1 MESLFFGFLNRSL
14 TAAILILAVCLVRL
28 VFKKAPRWL
37 ICALWAL
44 VAVRL
49 VCPFSVESVLSLI
62 PSAEPVQPEIVYS
75 AQPAITSGVPLI
87 DEAVN
92 PPLAAAFTPSPA
104 QSANPLQIAAF
115 LAACI
120 WLAGAAILL
129 VYAAVSAIRLRLR
142 VRMAVRLEGNVW
154 QSEFVSSPFIL
165 GVFRPRI
172 YLPYNMDA
180 QQQTMVLAHERAHLK
195 RGDQLW
201 KPLGFLLLAAYWFNP
216 LCWLAYVLLCRDIEA
231 ACDEKVVRALGTDCK
246 KAYSEALLACSVP
259 RRLIA
264 ACPLAFGET
273 NVKTRIKAVL
283 NYKKPAF
290 WLVLAAVLASV
301 IVAVCFLTDP
311 KQAPEEPA
319 ASLDEPAEADPVTPI
334 GYDSTFGSVQDYA
347 EFQAQ
352 LRMEEPVQYMVQT
365 NGGFETVTDTVRDA
379 QAVNLEQLA
388 ELPGL
393 DPEGT
398 LQLWSFSILV
408 SPENE
413 AGRTI
418 LLSSEGL
425 GADGRFVSKSMID
438 GSEYYSEGGRHLVT
452 VVFRDKT
459 QDYQLLGWTKD
470 PDGTALDVYE
480 QSGSLKDYLRDV
492 YAASHGG
499 QTYYNMAFYTGLDG
513 YGRQTTVDAYYL
525 QFSEGEGRYW
535 GAYIPTTG
543 WLRNLGSRMWYSEYQ
558 TGSTFEVTYF
568 DEPVTDRSDFYE
580 QQGYKGEAGARC
592 QLLTLEAGESN
603 TLVYLYGAQEGCY
616 EVRIHWQMPADGE
629 TAYGYDARMQSRCEG
644 QILKQ
649 MAQSFTVVNPD
660 GSQAD
665 SVVTL
670 LTHADYTVFTRTERL
685 PLCPNGDSACL
696 AQHTQTTL
704 VYRAASGEERIIDGP
719 AADTSYWVDH
729 TQDDYLLFGSLTEDP
744 DADENRFTVQNLVFD
759 LKTFEIRRNVFL
771 ENASLGSVRPVSRP
785 DTVAVDETMPLQP
798 CELILPNGLFFG
810 ADYETVLTKATAAAD
825 DQAWKGRARGL
836 DFSVADVEYHFLP
849 NEDNVLQLYTVYYH
863 AKDFASDTFLRG
875 VHIGDSLQSVLAKFP
890 VKTAWTPGASYLQY
904 LYGDYTSSDRVSI
917 STVDGGTRL
926 DMRVEDRYLV
936 SFRFDADDKLYAVSL
951 ADLSLEDL
959 DPVTGK

>member
-49 VCPFSVESVLSLI
+49 VCPFSIESVLSLI
-62 PSAEPVQPEIVYS
+62 PSAEPVQPEIVYA
-75 AQPAITSGVPLI
+75 AQPAITSGALVI
-87 DEAVN
+87 DSIVN

-115 LAACI
+115 LAARI

-129 VYAAVSAIRLRLR
+129 LYAAVSAIRLRLR

-180 QQQTMVLAHERAHLK
+180 RQQALVLAHERAHLK

-231 ACDEKVVRALGTDCK
+231 ACDEKVIRALGTDCK

-273 NVKTRIKAVL
+273 SVKTRIKAVL

-334 GYDSTFGSVQDYA
+334 GYDSTFGSVRDYA
-347 EFQAQ
+347 EFRAQ
-352 LRMEEPVQYMVQT
+352 LRMEEPVRYMVRT
-365 NGGFETVTDTVRDA
+365 DGGFETVTDTVRDT

-388 ELPGL
+388 ALPGL
-393 DPEGT
+393 DPDGE

-408 SPENE
+408 CPENE

-418 LLSSEGL
+418 LIGSEGL
-425 GADGRFVSKSMID
+425 AADGRFVSKSFID
-438 GSEYYSEGGRHLVT
+438 GSEYYSEGGRELVT
-452 VVFRDKT
+452 VVFREET

-480 QSGSLKDYLRDV
+480 ESGSLKDYLRDV

-499 QTYYNMAFYTGLDG
+499 QPYYNMAFYTGLDG
-513 YGRQTTVDAYYL
+513 YGRQTTIDAYYI
-525 QFSEGEGRYW
+525 QCSEGNDHIW

-580 QQGYKGEAGARC
+580 RLGYKGEAGARC
-592 QLLTLEAGESN
+592 QLLTLESGESN
-603 TLVYLYGAQEGCY
+603 TLVYLYGAQDGCY
-616 EVRIHWQMPADGE
+616 EVRIHWQLPADEE

-660 GSQAD
+660 GSLAD

-670 LTHADYTVFTRTERL
+670 LTRADYAVFTRTERL
-685 PLCPNGDSACL
+685 SGCPNGDGGCL
-696 AQHTQTTL
+696 AQHTRTTL
-704 VYRAASGEERIIDGP
+704 IYRAASGEETVIDGP
-719 AADTSYWVDH
+719 ADDTSYWVDH
-729 TQDDYLLFGSLTEDP
+729 VQDDYILFGSLQEDP
-744 DADENRFTVQNLVFD
+744 DDRENRFTVENLVFD
-759 LKTFEIRRNVFL
+759 LKTFEIRRNTFL

-785 DTVAVDETMPLQP
+785 DTVAVDETMSLQP
-798 CELILPNGLFFG
+798 CELILPNGLFFR

-836 DFSVADVEYHFLP
+836 DFSVAGVEYHFLP
-849 NEDNVLQLYTVYYH
+849 NEDNVLQLDVVYITST
-863 AKDFASDTFLRG
+863 AADFASDTFLRG
-875 VHIGDSLQSVLAKFP
+875 VRIGDSMDSVLARFP
-890 VKTAWTPGASYLQY
+890 SGALASF
-904 LYGDYTSSDRVSI
+904 TSDTDTRLNA
-917 STVDGGTRL
+917 TVDDL
-926 DMRVEDRYLV
+926 YFV
-936 SFRFDADDKLYAVSL
+936 SFRFDTDGTLYAISL
-951 ADLSLEDL
+951 ADPSLNGL

>member
-49 VCPFSVESVLSLI
+49 VCPFSIESVLSLI
-62 PSAEPVQPEIVYS
+62 PSAEPVQPEIVYA
-75 AQPAITSGVPLI
+75 AQPAITSGVLVI
-87 DEAVN
+87 DAIVN
-92 PPLAAAFTPSPA
+92 PPLAAAFTPGPA

-115 LAACI
+115 LAARI

-172 YLPYNMDA
+172 YLPYSMDA
-180 QQQTMVLAHERAHLK
+180 QQQSLVLAHERAHLK

-201 KPLGFLLLAAYWFNP
+201 KPLGFLLLAVYWFNP

-273 NVKTRIKAVL
+273 SVKSRIKAVL

-301 IVAVCFLTDP
+301 AVAVCFLTDP
-311 KQAPEEPA
+311 KQTPEEPA
-319 ASLDEPAEADPVTPI
+319 ASLDEPAKADTVTPI
-334 GYDSTFGSVQDYA
+334 GYGSSFGRVQDYA
-347 EFQAQ
+347 EFRAQ

-365 NGGFETVTDTVRDA
+365 DGGFETVTDTVRSV
-379 QAVNLEQLA
+379 QVVNLEQLA
-388 ELPGL
+388 ALPGL
-393 DPEGT
+393 DPDGE
-398 LQLWSFSILV
+398 LQLWSFTILV
-408 SPENE
+408 CPENE

-425 GADGRFVSKSMID
+425 DGRFVSKSMID
-438 GSEYYSEGGRHLVT
+438 GSEYYSEGDRHLVT
-452 VVFRDKT
+452 VVFRDET
-459 QDYQLLGWTKD
+459 QDYQLLGWTRD

-499 QTYYNMAFYTGLDG
+499 QPYYSMAFYTGLDG
-513 YGRQTTVDAYYL
+513 YGRQTSIDAYYI
-525 QFSEGEGRYW
+525 QCSEGDGRYW

-543 WLRNLGSRMWYSEYQ
+543 WLRDPDSRMWYSEYQ

-568 DEPVTDRSDFYE
+568 DESVTGRSDYYE

-603 TLVYLYGAQEGCY
+603 TLVYLYGAQDGCY
-616 EVRIHWQMPADGE
+616 EVRIHWQLPADEE
-629 TAYGYDARMQSRCEG
+629 TAYGYDARAQARFEG

-670 LTHADYTVFTRTERL
+670 LTHADSTVFTRTERL
-685 PLCPNGDSACL
+685 SRCPNGDSGCL
-696 AQHTQTTL
+696 AQHTRTTL
-704 VYRAASGEERIIDGP
+704 IYHAASGEETVIDGP
-719 AADTSYWVDH
+719 ADDTSYWVDH
-729 TQDDYLLFGSLTEDP
+729 EQDDYILFGSLQEDP
-744 DADENRFTVQNLVFD
+744 DDRENRFTVQNLVFD
-759 LKTFEIRRNVFL
+759 LKTFEIQRNTFL

-785 DTVAVDETMPLQP
+785 DTVAVDETMALQP
-798 CELILPNGLFFG
+798 CELILPNGLFFR

-836 DFSVADVEYHFLP
+836 DFSVAGVEYHFLP
-849 NEDNVLQLYTVYYH
+849 NEDNVLQLYTVYIT
-863 AKDFASDTFLRG
+863 AEDFASATFLRG
-875 VHIGDSLQSVLAKFP
+875 VRIGDSPDSVLAKFP
-890 VKTAWTPGASYLQY
+890 SGALASF
-904 LYGDYTSSDRVSI
+904 TSESD
-917 STVDGGTRL
+917 TRL
-926 DMRVEDRYLV
+926 NATVGDRYLV
-936 SFRFDADDKLYAVSL
+936 SFRFDADGTLYAVSL
-951 ADLSLEDL
+951 ADLSLENL
-959 DPVTGK
+959 DPVTKK

>member
-28 VFKKAPRWL
+28 LFKKAPRWL

-49 VCPFSVESVLSLI
+49 VCPFSIESVLSLI
-62 PSAEPVQPEIVYS
+62 PSAEPVAPEIVYA
-75 AQPAITSGVPLI
+75 AQPAITSGVPVI

-115 LAACI
+115 LAARI
-120 WLAGAAILL
+120 WLAGAALL
-129 VYAAVSAIRLRLR
+129 LLYAAVSAIRLRLR

-180 QQQTMVLAHERAHLK
+180 RQQTMVLAHEHAHLR

-201 KPLGFLLLAAYWFNP
+201 KPLGFVLLAAYWFNP

-290 WLVLAAVLASV
+290 WLVLAAVIASAA
-301 IVAVCFLTDP
+301 VAVCFLTDP
-311 KQAPEEPA
+311 KQPPEEPA
-319 ASLDEPAEADPVTPI
+319 ASTGAPAEADPIAPI
-334 GYDSTFGSVQDYA
+334 GYDSSFGSVQDYA
-347 EFQAQ
+347 AFQAQ

-365 NGGFETVTDTVRDA
+365 DGGFETVTDTVQDA

-388 ELPGL
+388 ALAGL
-393 DPEGT
+393 DPAGE
-398 LQLWSFSILV
+398 LQLWSFSVLV

-418 LLSSEGL
+418 LLGSSGL
-425 GADGRFVSKSMID
+425 DGYFVSKSMID
-438 GSEYYSEGGRHLVT
+438 GREYYSEGGRDLVT
-452 VVFRDKT
+452 VVFRSET

-499 QTYYNMAFYTGLDG
+499 QPYYNMAFYTGLDG
-513 YGRQTTVDAYYL
+513 YGRQTAIDAYYI
-525 QFSEGEGRYW
+525 QCSEGGDHIW

-580 QQGYKGEAGARC
+580 RQGYKGEAGARC

-603 TLVYLYGAQEGCY
+603 TLVYLYGAPDGCY
-616 EVRIHWQMPADGE
+616 EVRIHWQLTSDGE
-629 TAYGYDARMQSRCEG
+629 TAYGYDARMQARCEG

-660 GSQAD
+660 GSWAD

-670 LTHADYTVFTRTERL
+670 LTHADYTVFTRTGRL
-685 PLCPNGDSACL
+685 SSCPNGDSGCL

-704 VYRAASGEERIIDGP
+704 VYRAASGEETAIDGP

-744 DADENRFTVQNLVFD
+744 DAAESRFTVQNLVFD

-785 DTVAVDETMPLQP
+785 DTVAADASMTLQP
-798 CELILPNGLFFG
+798 CELILPNGLFFR

-836 DFSVADVEYHFLP
+836 DFSVAGVEYHFLP
-849 NEDNVLQLYTVYYH
+849 NEENVLQLYTVYYN

-875 VHIGDSLQSVLAKFP
+875 IRIGDSLGSVLAKFP
-890 VKTAWTPGASYLQY
+890 VKTDWTRGAAYVQL
-904 LYGDYTSSDRVSI
+904 LYGDNASPDRVSI
-917 STVDGGTRL
+917 SAVDGGTRL
-926 DMRVEDRYLV
+926 DMRVQDRYFV
-936 SFRFDADDKLYAVSL
+936 SFRFDADDTLYAVSL
-951 ADLSLEDL
+951 ADPSLEDL
-959 DPVTGK
+959 DPATKK

>member
-120 WLAGAAILL
+120 WLAGAALL
-129 VYAAVSAIRLRLR
+129 VLYAAVSAIRLRLR

-180 QQQTMVLAHERAHLK
+180 QQQTMVLAHESAHLK

-311 KQAPEEPA
+311 KQTPEEPA
-319 ASLDEPAEADPVTPI
+319 ASTDTPAEADPVTPI

-408 SPENE
+408 CPENE

-425 GADGRFVSKSMID
+425 DVDGRFVSKSMID